1 MEPIIAPDSTFRS
14 SVNLTKIANGPVE
27 ITFQRNVGYSI
38 PSYNQCHR
46 RGVVAY
52 TNFCQL

>member
-1 MEPIIAPDSTFRS
+1 MEPIIAPDSPFRS
-14 SVNLTKIANGPVE
+14 SVNLSKIAKGLVE

-46 RGVVAY
+46 RGLVAGNNLY
-52 TNFCQL
+52 LL